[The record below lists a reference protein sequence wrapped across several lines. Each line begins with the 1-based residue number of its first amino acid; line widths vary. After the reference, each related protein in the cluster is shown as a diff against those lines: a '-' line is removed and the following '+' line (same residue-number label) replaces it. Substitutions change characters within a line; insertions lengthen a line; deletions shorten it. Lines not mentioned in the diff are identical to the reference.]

1 MTANSKFKFGYRMM
15 QIALVVG
22 CLSLVFNLVEQHN
35 RTAQYEVFSSHFD
48 QQMEQTSQ
56 LLSDARKQRDQAEQL
71 VIQAKKNLAD
81 VEISTSAAAA
91 KP

>member
-22 CLSLVFNLVEQHN
+22 CFSLVVKLVEQHN
-35 RTAQYEVFSSHFD
+35 RAARDQEFSSHLD

-56 LLSDARKQRDQAEQL
+56 LLSDARKQRDQAKQL
-71 VIQAKKNLAD
+71 VIQAQKNLAD
-81 VEISTSAAAA
+81 VEKSTSAGAA